1 MVVYTFLFPTFEMS
15 AFNNNNG
22 SSNLTIAVPTIASAI
37 VSHQGETVD
46 SSTKQSDSNGIAMI
60 NLSVHQI
67 NHFFSCKLCKG
78 YLIAPHCI
86 SECMHTFCLHCLI
99 DYFDQ
104 CRLASRGSDLVCPTC
119 RTVLGTYNS
128 AISKLVFDRNIQSC
142 IDKILDGSM
151 TPVMREHKRKLE
163 SKTKE
168 DYVLARSLYAHR
180 STSTTSAVSG
190 GTRERNVHSDH
201 PSALYLSNVEDV
213 EFKVKLVPEINTSE
227 ESKLPPL
234 PKPSFR
240 AKFDVKLS
248 KVQEFVYKRL
258 EYEPKVN
265 FTSNDIEILFDSRS
279 LKGNDLKELRGIVR
293 VTEETLVVLA
303 YRKRV

>member
-1 MVVYTFLFPTFEMS
+1 M
-15 AFNNNNG
+15 NNLSDERIVQNIIETDANAT
-22 SSNLTIAVPTIASAI
+22 SSSVAAI
-37 VSHQGETVD
+37 LLAG
-46 SSTKQSDSNGIAMI
+46 QSGKSLPFYNSKIH
-60 NLSVHQI
+60 LSVHQI

-104 CRLASRGSDLVCPTC
+104 CRSISRGSDLICPTC
-119 RTVLGTYNS
+119 STVLGTYNS
-128 AISKLVFDRNIQSC
+128 AISKLVADRNIQSC
-142 IDKILDGSM
+142 IDKILDGYM
-151 TPVMREHKRKLE
+151 TPVIREHKKILE
-163 SKTKE
+163 SKSKE
-168 DYVLARSLYAHR
+168 DYVQARSFYAHR
-180 STSTTSAVSG
+180 TPSLNVASSVISG
-190 GTRERNVHSDH
+190 TTRERSVPFDQN
-201 PSALYLSNVEDV
+201 PSALYLANPVDI
-213 EFKVKLVPEINTSE
+213 EFKVKLIPEANTSE

-258 EYEPKVN
+258 EYEPKN
-265 FTSNDIEILFDSRS
+265 EFTSNDIEILFDSRS

-293 VTEETLVVLA
+293 VTEETLVVLG
-303 YRKRV
+303 YRKKVY